1 MRRAL
6 LSLLVALGASVVW
19 CSQQSGSSRISS
31 QKATATASGAQ
42 EGAGSPSTSQEQ
54 GAVVLKEGTEVKL
67 KFAQTVT
74 SRAAQPGQAIEFVV
88 DEPVVV
94 DGVTVINKGAR
105 SIGYVVGATSAG
117 SMGKGGAMGI
127 RMEAIRTRGR
137 MVKIRGEDSRG
148 EKRATGKVVGMTL
161 LLGLGGFLLSGGH
174 EVKIPEGTPV
184 TAYVAESVEFPGK

>member
-1 MRRAL
+1 MRRAG
-6 LSLLVALGASVVW
+6 LSLLVVLGTSVVC
-19 CSQQSGSSRISS
+19 CSQQSGTSPASS
-31 QKATATASGAQ
+31 QTATAPPADQ
-42 EGAGSPSTSQEQ
+42 QH
-54 GAVVLKEGTEVKL
+54 AVTLKEGTEVKL
-67 KFAQTVT
+67 KFAQTV
-74 SRAAQPGQAIEFVV
+74 SSHAARPGQAIEFAV

-94 DGVTVINKGAR
+94 EGVTVIGKGAR
-105 SIGYVVGATSAG
+105 SIGYVVDATSAG
-117 SMGKGGAMGI
+117 SVGKGGTMEI

-161 LLGLGGFLLSGGH
+161 LLGLSGFLLAGGH